1 MSAKRSVEHDGD
13 PTLPEGFRF
22 GVATAGFQIEGGY
35 NGPGEPR
42 NNWYAFEAEGRVEP
56 SGIANDFWNRYE
68 EQLDQAVAA
77 GCDAFRL
84 SVEWARCEPEP
95 GAYDEDAFARYGQIL
110 DACLARG
117 LEPLVS
123 LHHFTH
129 PRWLGDDLWLDGDA
143 PDRFAE
149 WAGVVADRFAD
160 RVREWVTVNE
170 PNIYALQ
177 TYWTGDFPPARMLD
191 TGAAMRSM
199 DHLLAGHVLAHA
211 EVHARRPDAVVA
223 TNTFCFSAYEL
234 DQLLVDVLLAR
245 SEGVARE
252 QLLPWLE
259 QRRTAYDLAM
269 GSGSIRENVVRHLVG
284 RMVPLDRALPRTIA
298 AVYASPHEC
307 TQDVTQVDVYNSV
320 TSSHLRLPGHKTS
333 GGRNLQPG
341 RLLWDD
347 PPDPSTFAHLTRL
360 NQRGDRPVWVVENGL
375 CNRVRNGR
383 SYPRLDG
390 WTRPRYLREHLA
402 QLVGLLD
409 AGVPVGAY
417 FHWTLADNYEW
428 GSYEPRFGLYGV
440 DRERGLRWSDRDAM
454 GEPSA
459 QVYREIIEALRSGD
473 RSVLSSPTP

>member
-1 MSAKRSVEHDGD
+1 MS
-13 PTLPEGFRF
+13 PTSDEPFVLPEGFRF
-22 GVATAGFQIEGGY
+22 GVATAGFQVEGGT

-42 NNWYAFEAEGRVEP
+42 NSWFAFEQEGRVEP

-68 EQLDQAVAA
+68 EQLDRAAAA

-95 GAYDEDAFARYGQIL
+95 GGYDDAAFARYRAIV
-110 DACLARG
+110 DACHDRG
-117 LEPLVS
+117 MEPLVS
-123 LHHFTH
+123 LHHFCH
-129 PRWLGDDLWLDGDA
+129 PHWLGDDLWLDGDA

-149 WAGVVADRFAD
+149 WAGVAVDRMGE
-160 RVREWVTVNE
+160 RVRTWVTVNE
-170 PNIYALQ
+170 PNVYALQ
-177 TYWTGDFPPARMLD
+177 TYWTGDFPPGRWFDA
-191 TGAAMRSM
+191 GASVRAI

-211 EVHARRPDAVVA
+211 AVHERQPDAVVA

-234 DQLLVDVLLAR
+234 DQLLVDVLLCR
-245 SEGVARE
+245 SEGVERDQLGTWLQSRRE
-252 QLLPWLE
+252 
-259 QRRTAYDLAM
+259 AYDLAM
-269 GSGSIRENVVRHLVG
+269 GSGSLRERVARHLIG
-284 RMVPLDRALPRTIA
+284 RAVPMEQALPRTVA

-307 TQDVTQVDVYNSV
+307 SQDVTQIDLYNPV
-320 TSSHLRLPGHKTS
+320 VSSQLRLPGHRTA
-333 GGRNLQPG
+333 GGRNLQPA
-341 RLLWDD
+341 RMLWDD
-347 PPDPSTFAHLTRL
+347 PPDPPSFAHLTRL

-402 QLVGLLD
+402 QLVALID
-409 AGVPVGAY
+409 DGVPVGGY

-440 DRERGLRWSDRDAM
+440 DRERGLRWSDHDAM

-459 QVYREIIEALRSGD
+459 ATYRELIEGLKAGD
-473 RSVLSSPTP
+473 RSVLFRDTVRRR